1 MLGLFIYGEKDT
13 LNLTSTNFISATSI
27 SPNLQRLMD
36 GAISMRFDSTS
47 ENSFLNEIFTY
58 VKATEKTICIYL
70 GENKTLTIGDMTAK
84 YTHSGFSSINW
95 INLPDDEGFGKM
107 LQVSDIGIED
117 SKEDSEETTDE
128 TIPALVTLSASYIG
142 LPEAVLQDVLI
153 KSFSKLATCK
163 IDNHTSYAECSST
176 NKKNLEKIIGK
187 NLFFGFGGPNLMVPM
202 KDLVLRNDH
211 GKRIIFNIKKTFNN
225 RIILGEPIYHENV
238 VILDYTKNK
247 IGIAPKRVSFSE
259 FFINVVTLVRF
270 LCFIFVF
277 GKHSS
282 I

>member
-1 MLGLFIYGEKDT
+1 
-13 LNLTSTNFISATSI
+13 
-27 SPNLQRLMD
+27 
-36 GAISMRFDSTS
+36 
-47 ENSFLNEIFTY
+47 
-58 VKATEKTICIYL
+58 
-70 GENKTLTIGDMTAK
+70 
-84 YTHSGFSSINW
+84 
-95 INLPDDEGFGKM
+95 
-107 LQVSDIGIED
+107 
-117 SKEDSEETTDE
+117 
-128 TIPALVTLSASYIG
+128 
-142 LPEAVLQDVLI
+142 
-153 KSFSKLATCK
+153 
-163 IDNHTSYAECSST
+163 
-176 NKKNLEKIIGK
+176 
-187 NLFFGFGGPNLMVPM
+187 MVPM

-270 LCFIFVF
+270 LCLIFVF